1 MNWISLSILTAV
13 FVAVQSVLQKRS
25 MQKLSEYT
33 MSFASSFF
41 PIIFLL
47 IFLVVF
53 SFTGNTFIEKFL
65 GSGTANVF
73 AIPHSF
79 REIPFDFWKAI
90 IIAGPLGVIATLLFL
105 RALKNSDLS
114 IALPL
119 VTFTP
124 VFTLIIS
131 PIMLGKT
138 EIPNFWGVI
147 GVLLIFLGAYVLNIK
162 ERHAGLWAP
171 FKILLKNKEA
181 VSVLIVS
188 LLYAIGSVYSKT
200 GSQSTSSLFWAL
212 SINSITVVVLFPICM
227 YRARKRFEKGLNIL
241 KVIKKALPVLLIIG
255 LLNTLA
261 NICQLT
267 AVQLGL
273 VAYVIAIKRAGIIF
287 ALALGYI
294 FFKERDIKE
303 RMTGAALMVAGVIF
317 LTVFK

>member
-1 MNWISLSILTAV
+1 MAI
-13 FVAVQSVLQKRS
+13 FVAIQSVLQKRS
-25 MQKLSEYT
+25 MKNLSEYT

-47 IFLVVF
+47 IFLAIF
-53 SFTGNTFIEKFL
+53 SFTGSTFIEKFL
-65 GSGTANVF
+65 GAGTANVF
-73 AIPHSF
+73 TIPHSF
-79 REIPFDFWKAI
+79 GEIPFDFWKAI
-90 IIAGPLGVIATLLFL
+90 IISGPLGCIATLLFL

-124 VFTLIIS
+124 IFTLIIS
-131 PIMLGKT
+131 PILLGKT
-138 EIPNFWGVI
+138 EIPNIWGVI
-147 GVLLIFLGAYVLNIK
+147 GILLIFIGSYVLNIK

-181 VSVLIVS
+181 ITVLFVS
-188 LLYAIGSVYSKT
+188 LLYAIGSVYGKV
-200 GSQSTSSLFWAL
+200 GSQSTSAIFWAL
-212 SINSITVVVLFPICM
+212 TTNTFILLALLPICI
-227 YRARKRFEKGLNIL
+227 YRTKKQSKNGMDIL
-241 KVIKKALPVLLIIG
+241 VIIKKSLPILLGIG
-255 LLNTLA
+255 LLNALA
-261 NICQLT
+261 NICQFT

-303 RMTGAALMVAGVIF
+303 RMTGAVLMVAGVIF
-317 LTVFK
+317 LTLFK